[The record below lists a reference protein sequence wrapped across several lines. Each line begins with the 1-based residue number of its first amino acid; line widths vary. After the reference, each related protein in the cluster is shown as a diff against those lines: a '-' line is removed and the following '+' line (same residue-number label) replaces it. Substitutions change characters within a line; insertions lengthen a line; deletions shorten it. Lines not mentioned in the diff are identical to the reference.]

1 MRSAYA
7 TPFLIAATFGLAGC
21 SGGSSGKGG
30 AAAASA
36 AATSASATTTA
47 GTGVSAAASVTSL
60 LAPSAPL
67 QQGPLDLS
75 FSLAHPS
82 SSAADVSVEFS
93 VDGGQSWSAA
103 SPVASTSQLRGLATA
118 PAPGAS
124 HSFRWDSALDVAGFL
139 PDVRVAVEVAGG
151 NRLEAGPF
159 ALDNQPLSAHVAL
172 NREPYLQMTTA
183 STSIV
188 SWRTDGASE
197 GVVEY
202 GETPLL
208 GRTARS
214 GGRAERHDVVLGGLR
229 PDTRYYY
236 RLVEGGKPL
245 TRRYSFYSAPDPSH
259 TDFSFVVVGDSG
271 MDNPEQLAIAQL
283 MAREQEAR
291 FFLHTGDVVYPAGA
305 LGAAVAE
312 YNRRYFK
319 PYAELLKRV
328 PGFPVVGNHDLYGL
342 YGAPF
347 KRAFVLPSNGGGA
360 LFSELF
366 YRFDW
371 GDATFLALDTNTIF
385 RVGSGP
391 HMTWLEDQLRSANKW
406 VIVYMHAPLYS
417 AGKHGD
423 SRSLQANLES
433 LFEHE
438 GVDLVLAGHDHD
450 YERSKPIKQYNQ
462 DPGYAGLVHIV
473 TGGGGAALRPVH
485 PTPRTHLA
493 LSAHHYLKVSIAGDD
508 LRGEAIDLNGQT
520 IDRFTIRDQ

>member
-1 MRSAYA
+1 MRLAHA
-7 TPFLIAATFGLAGC
+7 TPLVLATTFALAGC

-30 AAAASA
+30 S
-36 AATSASATTTA
+36 AATSAPATSAAPTSTSSSASAT
-47 GTGVSAAASVTSL
+47 ASVTSL
-60 LAPSAPL
+60 RVPSAPL
-67 QQGPLDLS
+67 LQGQVALA
-75 FSLAHPS
+75 FRLAHPQ
-82 SSAADVSVEFS
+82 ADPADVSVEFS
-93 VDGGQSWSAA
+93 VDGGQSWTAA
-103 SPVASTSQLRGLATA
+103 SPVTSTSQLSGLATA
-118 PAPGAS
+118 PAPGLE
-124 HSFRWDSALDVAGFL
+124 HPFVWDSPQDVVGFEA
-139 PDVRVAVEVAGG
+139 DVRVAVEVSGG

-159 ALDNQPLSAHVAL
+159 ALDNQPLSAHVVL
-172 NREPYLQMTTA
+172 NREPYLQLTTQT
-183 STSIV
+183 TSIV
-188 SWRTDGASE
+188 SWRTDTASE

-208 GRTARS
+208 GQTARS
-214 GGRAERHDVVLGGLR
+214 GRQAERHDVVLSGLR

-236 RLVEGGKPL
+236 RLVESGKPI
-245 TRRYSFYSAPDPSH
+245 TPRYSFFSAPDPTD

-271 MDNPEQLAIAQL
+271 MDNPEQFTIANR
-283 MAREQEAR
+283 MAQEQDAR

-371 GDATFLALDTNTIF
+371 GDATFLALETNTIF
-385 RVGSGP
+385 RLGSGP
-391 HMTWLEDQLRSANKW
+391 HMSWLKDQLKTANKW

-423 SRSLQANLES
+423 SGTLQSNLES

-450 YERSKPIKQYNQ
+450 YERSKPIKQFNR
-462 DPGYAGLVHIV
+462 DPSYAGLVHVV
-473 TGGGGAALRPVH
+473 TGGGGAALRPVN

-493 LSAHHYLKVSIAGDD
+493 ISAHHYLKVTIAGDD
-508 LRGEAIDLNGQT
+508 LHGEAIDLNGAT
-520 IDRFTIRDQ
+520 IDRFKIRDQ